1 MGRGRAASTIARR
14 LIEAYTCTRYPMF
27 RVSVLTFALV
37 LVAACAAPVQQQA
50 ERETAAVAPATE
62 KEETA
67 PPIAATAGAIWPP
80 RMPCAGNFEEVP
92 LGKWADYE
100 ESYLDAATIKERV
113 ALVSKGSEAI
123 TLETT
128 TETRPGDRTVFATV
142 FAATRDVGWRVTSN
156 VFQVADDDPMESPAI
171 GPAQQPYPRV
181 DGSKLVGTDMISVRA
196 GSFRAKHYR
205 YRTPYGEQV
214 DFWIDDS
221 VAPIGLIK
229 LEAEQKQHSAFRAGF
244 RFELVAVGSGAVPQ
258 VTRPAR
264 PFDASVLQRQGMP
277 WTRQARVG
285 PQPPVKVIQ

>member
-1 MGRGRAASTIARR
+1 
-14 LIEAYTCTRYPMF
+14 MF
-27 RVSVLTFALV
+27 RVSVLTLALV

-50 ERETAAVAPATE
+50 ERETAVAAATE
-62 KEETA
+62 TEETA

-113 ALVSKGSEAI
+113 ALVTKGSETV

-128 TETRPGDRTVFATV
+128 TETKPGDRTVFATV
-142 FAATRDVGWRVTSN
+142 FAASRDVGWRVTSN
-156 VFQVADDDPMESPAI
+156 VFQVADSDPMESPAI

-181 DGSKLVGTDMISVRA
+181 EGSKLVGTDMISVRA

-244 RFELVAVGSGAVPQ
+244 RFELVAVGSGAIPQ

>member
-1 MGRGRAASTIARR
+1 MGRGRAASDFASR
-14 LIEAYTCTRYPMF
+14 LLEAYTCTRYPMF
-27 RVSVLTFALV
+27 RVSVLTSALV

-50 ERETAAVAPATE
+50 EREVSVVAATE
-62 KEETA
+62 TEEAA

-113 ALVSKGSEAI
+113 ALVTKGSEAV

-128 TETRPGDRTVFATV
+128 TETKPGDRTVFATV
-142 FAATRDVGWRVTSN
+142 FAATRDAGWRVTSN
-156 VFQVADDDPMESPAI
+156 VFQVGDSDPMESPAI

-244 RFELVAVGSGAVPQ
+244 RFELVAVGGGAIPQ